1 MTSADRS
8 GFGKE
13 TTTEQVLEG
22 ISLEGRAAIVTGA
35 SGGLGLETA
44 RALASHGCAVTIAAR
59 DLGKG
64 QTALETIRA
73 SHPEARVELREL
85 ELCDPE
91 SVRSFAADWKADHRK
106 LPLLILNAGIMAC
119 PLARTPQGWELQLAT
134 NHLGHFLL
142 ASQLV
147 EPLLAGAPSRVV
159 SLSSGGHAVSP
170 VVFEDIHF
178 EEREYDPWDAYGQA
192 KTANVLFAVDLDR
205 RFRERGVRAFAVHPG
220 IILTDL
226 ARHLTP
232 EMIKDV
238 MGRAND
244 AGEGFKPIE
253 AGAATSV
260 WAATAPELDERGGI
274 YLSNCGIAP
283 KLGEG
288 DAGYAPHAVDT
299 TAAERLWEV
308 SEKTLG
314 VSFR

>member
-1 MTSADRS
+1 MAPDRS
-8 GFGKE
+8 GFGND

-22 ISLEGRAAIVTGA
+22 VSLEGRVAIVTGS

-44 RALASHGCAVTIAAR
+44 RALASRGCAVTLTAR

-64 QTALETIRA
+64 QGALETIRA
-73 SHPEARVELREL
+73 SHPEARLELREL

-91 SVRSFAADWKADHRK
+91 SVRSFATDWQEDHGK
-106 LPLLILNAGIMAC
+106 LHLLILNAGVMAC
-119 PLARTPQGWELQLAT
+119 PQARTPQGWELQFAT

-142 ASQLV
+142 ASELV
-147 EPLLAGAPSRVV
+147 EPLLAGAPSRVI
-159 SLSSGGHAVSP
+159 SLSSSGHAVSP
-170 VVFEDIHF
+170 VIFDDVHF
-178 EEREYDPWDAYGQA
+178 EQREYDPWAAYGQS
-192 KTANVLFAVDLDR
+192 KTANVLFALDLDR

-226 ARHLTP
+226 GRHLTP
-232 EMIKDV
+232 EMIKDI
-238 MGRAND
+238 MERASD
-244 AGEGFKPIE
+244 AGEGFKPVE

-260 WAATAPELDERGGI
+260 WAATAPELDGRGGL
-274 YLSNCGIAP
+274 YLSNCRIAP

-288 DAGYAPHAVDT
+288 DAGYAPHAVDPA
-299 TAAERLWEV
+299 AAEQLWEV